1 MKDTTLVIIAGLAMV
16 GAVSAA
22 GQTVINADGTT
33 VHDVL
38 TVPTDTGVWV
48 RVGLGSPVLIGPDGA
63 GNLQLPALSNSNHV
77 VLDAAT
83 NEPVESGSL
92 SWKIEKAPAELTDAT
107 WTSKHGHLDL
117 PAHQQSELTVS
128 APGYQPKTFV
138 PVADGRRHPVLLTP
152 LGDLR
157 IELQPATEARLW
169 LARQDRINVTSLFT
183 NVAEKFFIDAPGV
196 LEVRDLDRQAAY
208 VGLIVAQ
215 GKVPIVGAFNGL
227 PANLT
232 LPLED
237 GLSVGGTVRD
247 TEGNPLPG
255 AAVEAMGEIA
265 ELDSFRYRQFAK
277 TDSDGKFTVGGLLP
291 GTVRVRACAT
301 DKACAEV
308 ALEVEADTGAAPVD
322 LQLAPGRD
330 IVLVVKNEVNTPA
343 ADAMLYF
350 NDRLHKADHRGQLA
364 VRGLAHGAEVPVK
377 IFGEGFGMWE
387 GTFTA
392 DRAQIVIIVPGGA
405 VIEQQ
410 VLSARRFSQDD
421 VKVRWQAYDSQG
433 RETKAGKGSWDADL
447 GVARVTGLEA
457 GTYSLSVR
465 LPGSATIVSERV
477 EVSVGEQIVLP
488 AAVPERGLAIAGR
501 ILDGETLQ
509 PLVGA
514 EVSCEPGSPSVFR
527 APDTVQDVPSV
538 LSDADGMFL
547 LEGLD
552 AGPCRAIVR
561 AAGFATWRKDGV
573 EPDDIGLDIGDIE
586 MNAGMTIVGRV
597 YDRADRPITGA
608 AVEITE
614 DATYAYFAET
624 TVRTDHDGYFRAER
638 LPVGRWNLTAR
649 HGDQKAR
656 ETVEGKARETVETD
670 LVLGGIRIDGEIWLG
685 DHRAQ
690 GGTLVLSTDDSQA
703 AGVVVMMQRLT
714 ADRQIFGVNSQPVQ
728 FVVSGDGRFTGKGLE
743 AGRYYAAY
751 TPPNAGAA
759 PVTKILDVPRVE
771 SFQCAIQY
779 SDASVEG
786 LVVDT
791 DGRPVA
797 GASVVANAGD
807 GVQEVSAFTDG
818 DGRFSVRGLEPG
830 RLVLTADHT
839 EFAPSEPAELDL
851 RDGAAEGPLVLE
863 LLPPDGANIM
873 LAVNA
878 ASGSASGAPVYLV
891 GPETSTGFT
900 DGGGLATFSGVSAG
914 SYRPCGF
921 AYGGATGCGENLF
934 VDDGDRLRAELTLG
948 RGGYVDVWVDSSSG
962 ATAAAAGKAAKRRAP
977 SVRVMTVDGVDI
989 SSLLI
994 MSSPPRPIGGGVR
1007 IGPLQEDDYIISI
1020 GTQHGQRQGQV
1031 HVREGEPT
1039 ELDLT

>member
-1 MKDTTLVIIAGLAMV
+1 MKHTTLVIVAGLAMV
-16 GAVSAA
+16 AAVSAA
-22 GQTVINADGTT
+22 GQTVINADGTA

-38 TVPTDTGVWV
+38 SVPADTGAWV
-48 RVGLGSPVLIGPDGA
+48 RVGLGAPLFIGSDGA
-63 GNLQLPALSNSNHV
+63 GNLQLPALSVSQLI
-77 VLDAAT
+77 VLDAAD
-83 NEPVESGSL
+83 NRPVEAGSL
-92 SWKIEKAPAELTDAT
+92 SWSVAGAPEDLTAAA
-107 WTSKHGHLDL
+107 WTSVEGHLDVSISGE
-117 PAHQQSELTVS
+117 AELTVS
-128 APGYQPKTFV
+128 APGYQSKTIV
-138 PVADGRRHPVLLTP
+138 PQADGRRHPVLLKP

-183 NVAEKFFIDAPGV
+183 NVAEKYRIDAPGV
-196 LEVRDLDRQAAY
+196 INIRDLDREAGY

-215 GKVPIVGAFNGL
+215 GKVPIVGAFKGL
-227 PANLT
+227 PTNLT

-237 GLSVGGTVRD
+237 GLSVSGTVRD
-247 TEGNPLPG
+247 MEGHPLSG
-255 AAVEAMGEIA
+255 ATIEAMGEIA

-277 TDSDGKFTVGGLLP
+277 ADAEGAFAVGGLLP
-291 GTVRVRACAT
+291 GGIRVRACAPE
-301 DKACAEV
+301 KACSEI
-308 ALEVEADTGAAPVD
+308 ALEIAAEKDSAPVVIE
-322 LQLAPGRD
+322 LAPGRD
-330 IVLVVKNEVNTPA
+330 IVLVVKNEVNTPV

-377 IFGEGFGMWE
+377 IFGDGFGMWE
-387 GTFTA
+387 GSFTA
-392 DRAQIVIIVPGGA
+392 DRAQVVITVPGGA

-410 VLSARRFSQDD
+410 VLSARRFSPDE

-433 RETKAGKGSWDADL
+433 RETKSGKGTWDRDL
-447 GVARVTGLEA
+447 GLARVTGLEA

-477 EVSVGEQIVLP
+477 EVSLSEQIVLP

-501 ILDGETLQ
+501 ILNADTLQ
-509 PLVGA
+509 PLSGA
-514 EVSCEPGSPSVFR
+514 EVSCEPGTPTVFR
-527 APDTVQDVPSV
+527 APDTVQDLPSV
-538 LSDADGMFL
+538 LTDTDGLFL

-561 AAGFATWRKDGV
+561 AAGFATWRRDGV
-573 EPDDIGLDIGDIE
+573 EPDDVGFDIGDVE
-586 MNAGMTIVGRV
+586 MDAGMTIVGRV

-608 AVEITE
+608 VVEITE

-649 HGDQKAR
+649 HGDQKVSETVEGAAR
-656 ETVEGKARETVETD
+656 ETVEAD
-670 LVLGGIRIDGEIWLG
+670 LMLGGIEIDGEIWLG
-685 DHRAQ
+685 DNRAQ
-690 GGTLVLSTDDSQA
+690 GGTLVLSSDGSQA

-714 ADRQIFGVNSQPVQ
+714 ADRQIFGVDSQPVR
-728 FVVSGDGRFTGKGLE
+728 FAVSADGRFTGKGLD

-751 TPPNAGAA
+751 TPPEAGAA

-786 LVVDT
+786 VVIDT
-791 DGRPVA
+791 SGRPVA
-797 GASVVANAGD
+797 GASVVASAGD
-807 GVQEVSAFTDG
+807 GVQEISAFTDG
-818 DGRFSVRGLEPG
+818 EGRFSVRGLESG

-839 EFAPSEPAELDL
+839 DFSPSEPTELDM
-851 RDGAAEGPLVLE
+851 RDGSAEGPLVLE
-863 LLPPDGANIM
+863 LLPPNGANIM

-878 ASGSASGAPVYLV
+878 AAGSASGAPVYLV

-900 DGGGLATFSGVSAG
+900 DGGGLATFSGISAG

-934 VDDGDRLRAELTLG
+934 VDDGDRLQAELTLG
-948 RGGYVDVWVDSSSG
+948 RGGYVDVWVASSHG
-962 ATAAAAGKAAKRRAP
+962 ATAGAKAAVSKRGP
-977 SVRVMTVDGVDI
+977 SVRVMTADGVDI
-989 SSLLI
+989 TSLLQ

-1007 IGPLQEDDYIISI
+1007 LGPLQADDYIITI
-1020 GTQHGQRQGQV
+1020 GTESGPRQGQV

-1039 ELDLT
+1039 ELDLS